1 MKLYHGTSDRY
12 LASILKHGLR
22 PRGRRKKSNWG
33 SYPSRPDCVYLTEAY
48 APYFAEQATNV
59 KKGERSLI
67 VEVEVDEQD
76 PRLLPDEDFIA
87 QAMASQLKVS
97 IEAVHLGVRN
107 ALEGYAH
114 HALDSLRGLGNVCIK
129 GLVSPEA
136 ISRYVVVDFSKQT
149 ELWQV
154 CLDPSIS
161 LLNYRFCGEKYKS
174 VIKWLFGDSEDYS
187 VGFSGLPN
195 ADFVRMMERSQP
207 GYGDRIKGM
216 FVNREGIEVHDHG
229 CIEAN

>member
-12 LASILKHGLR
+12 LASILKGGLR
-22 PRGRRKKSNWG
+22 PRGRRKKSNWD

-67 VEVEVDEQD
+67 VEVEIDEND
-76 PRLLPDEDFIA
+76 ERLLPDEDFIA
-87 QAMASQLKVS
+87 QALSTQLKVS
-97 IEAVHLGVRN
+97 IDAVHAGVRN
-107 ALEGYAH
+107 SLEGYAH
-114 HALDSLRGLGNVCIK
+114 HALDSLAGLGNVCIK
-129 GLVSPEA
+129 GTVSQAA
-136 ISRYVVVDFSKQT
+136 ISRYVVVDFKKQT

-161 LLNYRFCGEKYKS
+161 LMNYRFCGDKYKT
-174 VIKWLFGDSEDYS
+174 VIKWLFGDREDYS
-187 VGFSGLPN
+187 IGFSGLPN
-195 ADFVRMMERSQP
+195 ADFVRMMESSQP

-216 FVNREGIEVHDHG
+216 FVNREGIEVHGHG
-229 CIEAN
+229 FAA